1 MIGLSGSGLRPGSGV
16 MVTRVDFAGSD
27 RSDFGVK
34 IGKSLTETGFFILEN
49 APIDQDLVEQA
60 YEVSAE
66 FFALPESLK
75 RTYSLPELH
84 GQRGFTPFGQEHAK
98 DSPHGD
104 LKEFWHV
111 GNPIVRE
118 NLIPAEL
125 PQFHAVLRQLYG
137 QLEACGEVILK
148 SIAEFLQ
155 EPLEA
160 IYQPGGDSILR
171 VIHYPPVS
179 ETAPAMSLRAAAHE
193 DINLITL
200 LPTATASGLELLHEG
215 RWMAI
220 DAPPGALIV
229 DSGDMLQW
237 RTNGRLKSTTHRVV
251 NPDNSRD
258 RRFSMPFFVH
268 PHAQMDLT
276 PLESCGEALAKFP
289 PIDAGTY
296 LQQRLAEIGL
306 ASAVDD

>member
-1 MIGLSGSGLRPGSGV
+1 
-16 MVTRVDFAGSD
+16 MVTRVDFKDSG
-27 RSDFGVK
+27 RLDFGVA
-34 IGKSLTETGFFILEN
+34 IGRSLSETGFFILEN
-49 APIDQDLVEQA
+49 APIEQDLVRRA

-66 FFALPESLK
+66 FFALPESVK
-75 RTYSLPELH
+75 RAYCLPELQ

-111 GNPIVRE
+111 GNPTLRQ
-118 NLIPAEL
+118 NLIPTEL
-125 PQFHAVLRQLYG
+125 SEFPRVLNELYG
-137 QLEACGEVILK
+137 QLEACGQVILGA
-148 SIAEFLQ
+148 IANFLQ
-155 EPLEA
+155 EPIES

-179 ETAPAMSLRAAAHE
+179 ETAPPQSLRAAAHE

-220 DAPPGALIV
+220 EAPPRSLIV

-268 PHAQMDLT
+268 PHPSMDLT
-276 PLESCGEALAKFP
+276 PLASCVVDGNAKFP
-289 PIDAGTY
+289 PIAAGTY
-296 LQQRLAEIGL
+296 LQQRLTEIGL
-306 ASAVDD
+306 GT

>member
-1 MIGLSGSGLRPGSGV
+1 
-16 MVTRVDFAGSD
+16 MVTRVDFEDSG
-27 RSDFGVK
+27 RLDFGVA
-34 IGKSLTETGFFILEN
+34 IGRSLSETGFFILEN
-49 APIDQDLVEQA
+49 APIDQDLVQRA
-60 YEVSAE
+60 YAVSAE
-66 FFALPESLK
+66 FFALSESVK
-75 RTYSLPELH
+75 HSYCLPELH

-111 GNPIVRE
+111 GNSTLRQ
-118 NLIPAEL
+118 NLIPTEL
-125 PQFHAVLRQLYG
+125 PEFSRVLNELYG
-137 QLEACGEVILK
+137 QLEACGQVILGA
-148 SIAEFLQ
+148 IADFLQ
-155 EPLEA
+155 EPLSA

-171 VIHYPPVS
+171 VIHYPPMS
-179 ETAPAMSLRAAAHE
+179 EIGAETAPPLSLRAAAHE

-200 LPTATASGLELLHEG
+200 LPTATASGLEILHEG
-215 RWMAI
+215 RWLAI
-220 DAPPGALIV
+220 EAPPGSLIV

-268 PHAQMDLT
+268 PHPKMDLT
-276 PLESCGEALAKFP
+276 PLASCVVDGKSKFP

-296 LQQRLAEIGL
+296 LQRRLAEIGL
-306 ASAVDD
+306 VK

>member
-1 MIGLSGSGLRPGSGV
+1 
-16 MVTRVDFAGSD
+16 MVTRVDFAGAG
-27 RSDFGVK
+27 RSDFGLE
-34 IGKSLTETGFFILEN
+34 IGRSLEETGFFILEN
-49 APIDQDLVEQA
+49 APISVPEGFANDRGFVDRA

-66 FFALPESLK
+66 FFALPESVK
-75 RTYSLPELH
+75 RAYCLPELH

-98 DSPHGD
+98 DSLHGD

-111 GNPIVRE
+111 GNPTLRQ
-118 NLIPAEL
+118 NLIPTEL
-125 PQFHAVLRQLYG
+125 PEFHRVLSQLYG
-137 QLEACGEVILK
+137 QLEACGQVILGA
-148 SIAEFLQ
+148 IAEFLQ
-155 EPLEA
+155 EPLDA

-215 RWMAI
+215 RWLPI
-220 DAPPGALIV
+220 EAPPGSLIV

-251 NPDNSRD
+251 NPGNSRD

-268 PHAQMDLT
+268 PHGAMDLT
-276 PLESCGEALAKFP
+276 PLKSCGEALAKFP

-306 ASAVDD
+306 AK

>member
-1 MIGLSGSGLRPGSGV
+1 
-16 MVTRVDFAGSD
+16 MVTRVDFEDSGSL
-27 RSDFGVK
+27 DFGVA
-34 IGKSLTETGFFILEN
+34 IGRSLSETGFFILEN
-49 APIDQDLVEQA
+49 APIDQDLVNRA

-66 FFALPESLK
+66 FFALSESVK
-75 RTYSLPELH
+75 HSYCLPELH

-111 GNPIVRE
+111 GNSTLRQ
-118 NLIPAEL
+118 NLIPTEL
-125 PQFHAVLRQLYG
+125 PEFHRVLSELYG
-137 QLEACGEVILK
+137 QLDACGQVLLRA
-148 SIAEFLQ
+148 IAGFLQ
-155 EPLEA
+155 EPLAA

-171 VIHYPPVS
+171 VIHYPPVP
-179 ETAPAMSLRAAAHE
+179 ETAPPLSLRAAAHE

-200 LPTATASGLELLHEG
+200 LPTATASGLEILHEG
-215 RWMAI
+215 KWLAI
-220 DAPPGALIV
+220 EAPPGSLIV

-268 PHAQMDLT
+268 PHPTMDLT
-276 PLESCGEALAKFP
+276 PLRSGGEGSKKYP

-296 LQQRLAEIGL
+296 LQRRLAEIGL
-306 ASAVDD
+306 VK

>member
-1 MIGLSGSGLRPGSGV
+1 VVNRIDYALFGTLDFEANIG
-16 MVTRVDFAGSD
+16 
-27 RSDFGVK
+27 RS
-34 IGKSLTETGFFILEN
+34 LMETGFFILEN
-49 APIDQDLVEQA
+49 APIDPDLVQRA
-60 YEVSAE
+60 YGVSAE
-66 FFALPESLK
+66 FFALPESVK
-75 RTYSLPELH
+75 CAYCLPELN

-98 DSPHGD
+98 DSHHGD

-111 GNPIVRE
+111 GNPAMRANV
-118 NLIPAEL
+118 IPSQVPEFQ
-125 PQFHAVLRQLYG
+125 PVLTALYG
-137 QLEACGEVILK
+137 QLDDCAQMLLGA
-148 SIAEFLQ
+148 IADFLQ

-171 VIHYPPVS
+171 VIHYPPVP
-179 ETAPAMSLRAAAHE
+179 ETAPPMSLRAAAHE

-215 RWMAI
+215 HWLAV
-220 DAPPGALIV
+220 DAPPGSLIV

-237 RTNGRLKSTTHRVV
+237 RTNGKLKSTTHRVV

-268 PHAQMDLT
+268 PHPSMDLT
-276 PLESCGEALAKFP
+276 PLESCVDGMAKFP
-289 PIDAGTY
+289 PIAAGTY

-306 ASAVDD
+306 VK

>member
-1 MIGLSGSGLRPGSGV
+1 MKGLGV
-16 MVTRVDFAGSD
+16 NRVDFGGFGKA
-27 RSDFGVK
+27 DFAET
-34 IGKSLTETGFFILEN
+34 IGRSLTETGFFVLEN
-49 APIDQDLVEQA
+49 APIDRDLIRRA

-66 FFALPESLK
+66 FFALSESVK
-75 RTYSLPELH
+75 RAYCLPELH

-98 DSPHGD
+98 DSPQGD

-111 GNPIVRE
+111 GNPALRQ
-118 NLIPAEL
+118 NLIPSQVPEFQPIL
-125 PQFHAVLRQLYG
+125 LQLYE
-137 QLEACGEVILK
+137 QLNGCAKILLR
-148 SIAEFLQ
+148 SIAQYLQ

-179 ETAPAMSLRAAAHE
+179 ESVPPLSLRAAAHE

-200 LPTATASGLELLHEG
+200 LPTATASGLEILHEG
-215 RWMAI
+215 RWIAVE
-220 DAPPGALIV
+220 AEPGSLIV

-268 PHAQMDLT
+268 PHASMDLT
-276 PLESCGEALAKFP
+276 PLRSCGERLAKFP
-289 PIDAGTY
+289 PIAAGAY

-306 ASAVDD
+306 AK